1 MAAPSATRQPFFLPQ
16 LSWLLSGS
24 FCFSAHTVPQVS
36 PGGTWMLRG
45 GVLLPEDPSPGLA
58 HPAAG
63 ATSSLFPPVSPT
75 GSQLLLCQSH
85 ERCGDQFYDPR
96 QDCCYDDAVVPLGRT
111 QKCGNCTFR
120 VCFEQCCPW
129 LVNRPR
135 ESFVVKVKGHSC
147 YSAPSSD
154 DRVCSR

>member
-1 MAAPSATRQPFFLPQ
+1 MTPRRCILAVLAAACIL
-16 LSWLLSGS
+16 
-24 FCFSAHTVPQVS
+24 
-36 PGGTWMLRG
+36 
-45 GVLLPEDPSPGLA
+45 LLPCS
-58 HPAAG
+58 HG
-63 ATSSLFPPVSPT
+63 APVSPT
-75 GSQLLLCQSH
+75 GPQLLLCQSH

-154 DRVCSR
+154 DRVCSRTCWSPKTIS

>member
-1 MAAPSATRQPFFLPQ
+1 M
-16 LSWLLSGS
+16 LL
-24 FCFSAHTVPQVS
+24 QVS
-36 PGGTWMLRG
+36 PGGTRTLRG
-45 GVLLPEDPSPGLA
+45 GVPLPEDPSPGLA

-63 ATSSLFPPVSPT
+63 VTPSLFPPVSPT
-75 GSQLLLCQSH
+75 GTQLLLCQSH

-129 LVNRPR
+129 LVNRPQ
-135 ESFVVKVKGHSC
+135 ESFVVKVKGQNC
-147 YSAPSSD
+147 YSAASLD
-154 DRVCSR
+154 DRVCGR